1 MIPGENALIPG
12 KSIEGC
18 EASWEVLPWGGPSGV
33 ACGACMMGSFTGVC
47 YDHSSL
53 HFCTYSIA
61 RSGIG
66 LTRLAGEA
74 GETWAQARFARL
86 GVAFLL

>member
-1 MIPGENALIPG
+1 MIPEEDALILG

-47 YDHSSL
+47 YESLFISSL
-53 HFCTYSIA
+53 CTFSIA
-61 RSGIG
+61 RPGISF
-66 LTRLAGEA
+66 TRLAGEA
-74 GETWAQARFARL
+74 GETWAQARLARF
-86 GVAFLL
+86 GVV